1 MCMCTYV
8 CAWVVC
14 VCVCVCMQVG
24 DGRVGQKLCSEAE
37 KEEKCLHKATAGV
50 FAGDAGFQP
59 SFSLVVKS
67 VDG

>member
-1 MCMCTYV
+1 MHVYVRVCMGGMR
-8 CAWVVC
+8 

-37 KEEKCLHKATAGV
+37 NEKKCLCKASAGV

-59 SFSLVVKS
+59 SFSLAVEL